1 MSSSIVASAPAK
13 TAYQRPYK
21 SRRQRR
27 EVDRRKY
34 DEAKD
39 RKFLVR
45 MGVVVGLILIMAL
58 GVALVGMADSGGAS
72 AGATTSAFR

>member
-1 MSSSIVASAPAK
+1 MSSSITASAPSK

-21 SRRQRR
+21 TRRQRR

-39 RKFLVR
+39 RQFLVR
-45 MGVVVGLILIMAL
+45 MGVAIGLLLVVAIGFAL
-58 GVALVGMADSGGAS
+58 KGMVDS
-72 AGATTSAFR
+72 AGA